1 IRTREDADF
10 TPEQVQNKRSTAE
23 STTAETESGG
33 VATGTS
39 TSQDPARPIKPVRQ
53 AALQASA
60 RLTKEAQA
68 KALGLGAGGRA
79 SGLLGASLGIAGRKT
94 SADASPSVDTSSADR
109 EADAMDQD
117 TDETA
122 NGADVGIL
130 PKDQDLAMIEATQ
143 QRQQKKAADMA
154 ELCRVIDKACISGA
168 VMETGAELLRAA
180 LAIALRHGELGPSG
194 PPVAAALIDNV
205 RSYPVDKPHQ
215 YQRKTASA
223 EKRPETSTLT
233 ARQTTGGAAVPP
245 RQMAPGR
252 RWENLS
258 GMRTLGGE
266 AGSAQAAAAK
276 GGMKASVVMVT
287 LTAGSPSHQMAA
299 HQRKEAV
306 NMALEAKEVP
316 QHVRMLSSELNGS
329 TLKIKPALNCSLGEL
344 FQYRDVIR
352 SALDAEEVHDSKQ
365 WVRYKV
371 MFVPLEAAG
380 LALSTTIIKAGI
392 EESIGAKLVRDPH
405 RLRHGTGAE
414 NELWNHVQF
423 AVLEEDKVRR
433 PRAVA
438 IAGVEYQVTEFV
450 DKRSKSPCSR
460 CLGFHKPF
468 ATGCHNPARCE
479 HCGSEAH
486 KTEDHTCKHCAGHGA
501 RTCPPVCAN
510 CNGPHRSDDQSCK
523 LAPRMNKHA
532 RCWLVPSHGQAKA
545 VRNQGRIDHQKAIQA
560 LATERKEIAA
570 SSAAAAGDKGDD
582 DAGVGSSMDMEVTPP
597 GSA

>member
-1 IRTREDADF
+1 
-10 TPEQVQNKRSTAE
+10 
-23 STTAETESGG
+23 
-33 VATGTS
+33 
-39 TSQDPARPIKPVRQ
+39 
-53 AALQASA
+53 
-60 RLTKEAQA
+60 
-68 KALGLGAGGRA
+68 
-79 SGLLGASLGIAGRKT
+79 
-94 SADASPSVDTSSADR
+94 
-109 EADAMDQD
+109 MDQD

-233 ARQTTGGAAVPP
+233 ARQTTG
-245 RQMAPGR
+245 
-252 RWENLS
+252 
-258 GMRTLGGE
+258 
-266 AGSAQAAAAK
+266 
-276 GGMKASVVMVT
+276 
-287 LTAGSPSHQMAA
+287 
-299 HQRKEAV
+299 
-306 NMALEAKEVP
+306 
-316 QHVRMLSSELNGS
+316 
-329 TLKIKPALNCSLGEL
+329 
-344 FQYRDVIR
+344 
-352 SALDAEEVHDSKQ
+352 
-365 WVRYKV
+365 V

-438 IAGVEYQVTEFV
+438 IAGVEYQAATIRHVANTAARRPTRR
-450 DKRSKSPCSR
+450 KTTRASTA
-460 CLGFHKPF
+460 LGM
-468 ATGCHNPARCE
+468 ALGPARP
-479 HCGSEAH
+479 S
-486 KTEDHTCKHCAGHGA
+486 A
-501 RTCPPVCAN
+501 RTAT
-510 CNGPHRSDDQSCK
+510 
-523 LAPRMNKHA
+523 A
-532 RCWLVPSHGQAKA
+532 RIARTTSPAKA

>member
-1 IRTREDADF
+1 MLTGLLPHPWAASLAVARTARTPVLQHPPHIRTREDADF

-94 SADASPSVDTSSADR
+94 SADAS
-109 EADAMDQD
+109 
-117 TDETA
+117 
-122 NGADVGIL
+122 
-130 PKDQDLAMIEATQ
+130 
-143 QRQQKKAADMA
+143 
-154 ELCRVIDKACISGA
+154 
-168 VMETGAELLRAA
+168 
-180 LAIALRHGELGPSG
+180 
-194 PPVAAALIDNV
+194 
-205 RSYPVDKPHQ
+205 
-215 YQRKTASA
+215 
-223 EKRPETSTLT
+223 
-233 ARQTTGGAAVPP
+233 
-245 RQMAPGR
+245 
-252 RWENLS
+252 
-258 GMRTLGGE
+258 
-266 AGSAQAAAAK
+266 
-276 GGMKASVVMVT
+276 
-287 LTAGSPSHQMAA
+287 
-299 HQRKEAV
+299 
-306 NMALEAKEVP
+306 
-316 QHVRMLSSELNGS
+316 
-329 TLKIKPALNCSLGEL
+329 
-344 FQYRDVIR
+344 
-352 SALDAEEVHDSKQ
+352 
-365 WVRYKV
+365 
-371 MFVPLEAAG
+371 
-380 LALSTTIIKAGI
+380 
-392 EESIGAKLVRDPH
+392 
-405 RLRHGTGAE
+405 
-414 NELWNHVQF
+414 
-423 AVLEEDKVRR
+423 
-433 PRAVA
+433 
-438 IAGVEYQVTEFV
+438 
-450 DKRSKSPCSR
+450 
-460 CLGFHKPF
+460 
-468 ATGCHNPARCE
+468 CHNPARCE

>member
-1 IRTREDADF
+1 MLTGLLPHPWAASLAVARTARTPVLQHPPHIRTREDADF

-68 KALGLGAGGRA
+68 KALGLGASGRT

-205 RSYPVDKPHQ
+205 RSYPVDKPHK

-233 ARQTTGGAAVPP
+233 ARQTSGGAAVPP
-245 RQMAPGR
+245 RQMAP
-252 RWENLS
+252 
-258 GMRTLGGE
+258 
-266 AGSAQAAAAK
+266 
-276 GGMKASVVMVT
+276 
-287 LTAGSPSHQMAA
+287 
-299 HQRKEAV
+299 
-306 NMALEAKEVP
+306 
-316 QHVRMLSSELNGS
+316 
-329 TLKIKPALNCSLGEL
+329 
-344 FQYRDVIR
+344 
-352 SALDAEEVHDSKQ
+352 
-365 WVRYKV
+365 V

-392 EESIGAKLVRDPH
+392 EESIGAKLVRAPH

-414 NELWNHVQF
+414 DELWNHVQF

-438 IAGVEYQVTEFV
+438 IAGVEYQAATIRHVANTAARRPTRR
-450 DKRSKSPCSR
+450 KTTRASTA
-460 CLGFHKPF
+460 LGM
-468 ATGCHNPARCE
+468 ALGPARP
-479 HCGSEAH
+479 S
-486 KTEDHTCKHCAGHGA
+486 A
-501 RTCPPVCAN
+501 RTAT
-510 CNGPHRSDDQSCK
+510 
-523 LAPRMNKHA
+523 A
-532 RCWLVPSHGQAKA
+532 RTARTTSP
-545 VRNQGRIDHQKAIQA
+545 
-560 LATERKEIAA
+560 A
-570 SSAAAAGDKGDD
+570 SSRRG
-582 DAGVGSSMDMEVTPP
+582 
-597 GSA
+597 

>member
-1 IRTREDADF
+1 
-10 TPEQVQNKRSTAE
+10 
-23 STTAETESGG
+23 
-33 VATGTS
+33 
-39 TSQDPARPIKPVRQ
+39 
-53 AALQASA
+53 
-60 RLTKEAQA
+60 
-68 KALGLGAGGRA
+68 
-79 SGLLGASLGIAGRKT
+79 
-94 SADASPSVDTSSADR
+94 
-109 EADAMDQD
+109 
-117 TDETA
+117 
-122 NGADVGIL
+122 
-130 PKDQDLAMIEATQ
+130 
-143 QRQQKKAADMA
+143 
-154 ELCRVIDKACISGA
+154 
-168 VMETGAELLRAA
+168 
-180 LAIALRHGELGPSG
+180 
-194 PPVAAALIDNV
+194 
-205 RSYPVDKPHQ
+205 
-215 YQRKTASA
+215 
-223 EKRPETSTLT
+223 
-233 ARQTTGGAAVPP
+233 
-245 RQMAPGR
+245 
-252 RWENLS
+252 
-258 GMRTLGGE
+258 
-266 AGSAQAAAAK
+266 
-276 GGMKASVVMVT
+276 
-287 LTAGSPSHQMAA
+287 MAA

-392 EESIGAKLVRDPH
+392 EESIGAKLVRAPH

-414 NELWNHVQF
+414 DELWNHVQF

-450 DKRSKSPCSR
+450 DKRRKSPCSR

-510 CNGPHRSDDQSCK
+510 CNGPHRADDQSCK

-545 VRNQGRIDHQKAIQA
+545 VRNQGRIDHQKAVQA
-560 LATERKEIAA
+560 LATERKEISA